1 MTTSDQAQREGTDT
15 VDLADTLRPSGWL
28 LEAETALGRA
38 IHDLAV
44 ARTEHDPTTLDLLV
58 RLRLAPDRQLRG
70 VDLCRQILKSP
81 SHVSRMIDR
90 AESAGLVHRLP
101 DPDDRRA
108 QRITLTDAGEEAVEA
123 FVPHLVEVLNQTIY
137 KTLTSEEIETLITLL
152 ARVADSAHQ
161 LLDKQ
166 TQTEAANTAFR
177 IRTDH

>member
-1 MTTSDQAQREGTDT
+1 MKMSDQAQREGTNT
-15 VDLADTLRPSGWL
+15 VDLAEMLRPSGRL

-38 IHDLAV
+38 IQDLAV
-44 ARTEHDPTTLDLLV
+44 ARSEHDPTTLDLLV

-90 AESAGLVHRLP
+90 AESAGLVYRLP

-108 QRITLTDAGEEAVEA
+108 QRITLTDAGEEAVET

-137 KTLTSEEIETLITLL
+137 SALDNDEIETLIALL

-161 LLDKQ
+161 LVDRQ
-166 TQTEAANTAFR
+166 THTGASNTAS
-177 IRTDH
+177 